1 MRTVIF
7 WGKIMKALL
16 MIGFLGL
23 GLAAPA
29 GAQLPAQVEGD
40 LRCITI
46 LSAATGNLPEGE
58 QRLQMAAAVMYFVG
72 RVDGDSPTIDF
83 KAEIKR
89 IVPTLLTANMLDEA
103 KRCAAILTEKSAKLQ
118 ELGKA
123 LQEEG
128 KGQGAK

>member
-1 MRTVIF
+1 
-7 WGKIMKALL
+7 MKTLL
-16 MIGFLGL
+16 TIGLIGL
-23 GLAAPA
+23 GFAAPA
-29 GAQLPAQVEGD
+29 AAELPAQVEGD

-46 LSAATGNLPEGE
+46 LSAATGSIPEGQ

-72 RVDGDSPTIDF
+72 RVDGAAPTIDL

-89 IVPTLLTANMLDEA
+89 IVPSLLATKMADEA
-103 KRCAAILTEKSAKLQ
+103 NRCAAILTDKSAKLQ

-128 KGQGAK
+128 KAQGAK